1 MRCYEHNNTVQT
13 FTYGTRFLSSCTDK
27 LVFVTKTN
35 KLLFV
40 LILMPI
46 VIIIIIIITMVIRD
60 TDSDVC
66 WCLLILPL
74 IIHIF
79 VFNIS
84 YLSLMTTQ

>member
-1 MRCYEHNNTVQT
+1 MNIIILYKPSHMAHDFCQSVMRCYEHNNTVQT

-35 KLLFV
+35 KLLFL

-46 VIIIIIIITMVIRD
+46 VVIIIIIITMVIRD

-66 WCLLILPL
+66 
-74 IIHIF
+74 
-79 VFNIS
+79 
-84 YLSLMTTQ
+84 